1 MSVVNLPTR
10 PTISNIHTLYRDE
23 GVSVVAVVDY
33 FFEKIESYDNLIKSL
48 LRVTKD
54 RALKKARELDLILEN
69 AKAEN
74 LKIVDSVSI
83 VDPFGSVI
91 SASDPFWFDDLIS
104 KYPLFGIPFVTKDNI
119 LVEGEITTSAS
130 KILEGFVAPFSSNV
144 FTSMDQAGAVLLGQS
159 NMDEFAFGS
168 STEKS
173 AYQITHN
180 PVDTDR
186 VPGGTSGG
194 SAAAVAIG
202 LVPVALGSDTGGSI
216 RQPSSFCGTVGV
228 RPTYGLVS
236 RYGVMPSTSSFDQ
249 VGPITNS
256 VLDNALVLSV
266 LEGKNPNDQTSL
278 NTSKS
283 RLNNFLNH
291 PEFGGKINTHR
302 LLQILLDAIEAFGN
316 VHGVDSGDEVF
327 GQAQGYLADTYSKK
341 PILGIPKEYFAEG
354 LSLET
359 KEKLEEVITQ
369 LENTFEIKEVD
380 LPLTKYSL
388 SVYYILQFVESTA
401 NLERY
406 DGIRYGA
413 QIPNRT
419 ELFFQERSELL
430 GPEVKRRIMLGTY
443 TSSAG
448 YYDAYYNKACQ
459 VRELIRQD
467 FLKAFEQVDLL
478 FMPTSP
484 FPAFKI
490 GSKDGDP
497 LSMYLA
503 DIMTIS
509 QPPSRL
515 PCLVIPVGLVDYEG
529 SKLPVG
535 AQLVGP
541 ELSEDLLYRVGYQIE
556 KMLASTESN

>member
-1 MSVVNLPTR
+1 MSMLNLPSR
-10 PTISNIHTLYRDE
+10 PVIADIHKLYRDE
-23 GVSVVAVVDY
+23 GVSVAEVVDY
-33 FFEKIESYDNLIKSL
+33 FFEKIESFDDLIKSL
-48 LRVTKD
+48 LRTTKD
-54 RALKKARELDLILEN
+54 RATQKARELDEILQ
-69 AKAEN
+69 KTKDEN
-74 LKIVDSVSI
+74 LKIVNSVSI
-83 VDPFGSVI
+83 VDPFGSTLSSIDLV
-91 SASDPFWFDDLIS
+91 WFDDLIA

-119 LVEGEITTSAS
+119 LIEGEIATSAS
-130 KILEGFVAPFSSNV
+130 KILEGFVAPFSSDV
-144 FTSMDQAGAVLLGQS
+144 FNSMDGAGAVLLGQS

-173 AYQITHN
+173 AFQITHN
-180 PVDTDR
+180 PVDVER

-236 RYGVMPSTSSFDQ
+236 RSGVMPSTSSFDQ

-266 LEGKNPNDQTSL
+266 LEGKNTHDQTSL
-278 NTSKS
+278 NTTKS
-283 RLNNFLNH
+283 RLNSFLYH
-291 PEFGGKINTHR
+291 PDFGNKINNYR

-316 VHGVDSGDEVF
+316 VNGIDSGNEDF
-327 GQAQGYLADTYSKK
+327 ALAQGYLADTYTKK
-341 PILGIPKEYFAEG
+341 PVLGIPKEYFGEG

-359 KEKLEEVITQ
+359 KEKLEEVIKQ
-369 LENTFEIKEVD
+369 LEEKFEIKEVE

-419 ELFFQERSELL
+419 ELFFQERSELF

-459 VRELIRQD
+459 VRELMRQD

-490 GSKDGDP
+490 GSKDDDP
-497 LSMYLA
+497 LAMYLA
-503 DIMTIS
+503 DIMTIT

-515 PCLVIPVGLVDYEG
+515 PCLVVPVGLVDYEG
-529 SKLPVG
+529 SRLPVG

-556 KMLASTESN
+556 RMIN

>member
-1 MSVVNLPTR
+1 MSVLNLPTR
-10 PTISNIHTLYRDE
+10 PTITDIHKLYRDE
-23 GVSVVAVVDY
+23 GVSVVEVVDY
-33 FFEKIESYDNLIKSL
+33 FFEKIESYDDLIKSL
-48 LRVTKD
+48 LRTTKK
-54 RALKKARELDLILEN
+54 RALQKGIELDKLMQEAKDEN
-69 AKAEN
+69 H
-74 LKIVDSVSI
+74 KIIDSVSI
-83 VDPFGSVI
+83 VDPFGSTI
-91 SASDPFWFDDLIS
+91 STADIVWFDDLIG

-119 LVEGEITTSAS
+119 LIEGEVTTSAS
-130 KILEGFVAPFSSNV
+130 KILEGFVAPFSSDV
-144 FTSMDQAGAVLLGQS
+144 FNSMDSAGAVLLGQS

-180 PVDTDR
+180 PVDVER

-194 SAAAVAIG
+194 SAAAVAVG

-266 LEGKNPNDQTSL
+266 LEGKNLHDQTSL
-278 NTSKS
+278 NTTKS
-283 RLNNFLNH
+283 RLNNFLYH
-291 PEFGGKINTHR
+291 PDFGNKINSYR

-316 VHGVDSGDEVF
+316 VHGVDSGDETLAL
-327 GQAQGYLADTYSKK
+327 AQGYLADTYTKK
-341 PILGIPKEYFAEG
+341 PVLGIPKEYFGEG
-354 LSLET
+354 LSSET
-359 KEKLEEVITQ
+359 KEKLEEVIKQ
-369 LENTFEIKEVD
+369 LEEKFEIKEVE

-419 ELFFQERSELL
+419 ELYFQERSELF

-459 VRELIRQD
+459 VREMMRQD
-467 FLKAFEQVDLL
+467 FLKAFEQIDLL

-490 GSKDGDP
+490 GSKDDDP
-497 LSMYLA
+497 LAMYLA
-503 DIMTIS
+503 DIMTIT

-515 PCLVIPVGLVDYEG
+515 PCLVVPVGLVDYEG
-529 SKLPVG
+529 SRLPVG

-556 KMLASTESN
+556 RMME